1 VLDAPDGDSPATI
14 AWMLVRDAAAM
25 LAGSGLDALGPMTWA
40 DLGCGDGTFTLAL
53 ADLLAPR
60 SVIHAI
66 DRHRAA
72 LKHIAA
78 HRRDVR
84 IDTHLGDFVEPW
96 PFGPVDGILMANSLH
111 YVANQEAFVRSCESR
126 MTSPRRVLI
135 VEYDTSNANAWVPY
149 PVSRSRLA
157 ELFSGY
163 SFRSLGSRPSRYQ
176 RARLYAELME
186 AASVLP
192 QPPEIH
198 EFHR

>member
-1 VLDAPDGDSPATI
+1 
-14 AWMLVRDAAAM
+14 MLVRDAAAM

-84 IDTHLGDFVEPW
+84 IYTHLGDFVEPW
-96 PFGPVDGILMANSLH
+96 SFGPVDGILMANSLH
-111 YVANQEAFVRSCESR
+111 YVANQEAFVLSCESR

-186 AASVLP
+186 AASVVP
-192 QPPEIH
+192 RPPEIQK
-198 EFHR
+198 FHR